1 MSRLA
6 ILGGTPV
13 FEQLPDYTRW
23 PRGGEKEKEA
33 LLRTLH
39 SGVWGGLGEENRRFS
54 EAYAAYCQ
62 TRYALP
68 VLNGTVSLELIFRAL
83 GIGYGDEVI
92 VPPYTFSASVHSI
105 ALCGAMPVFA
115 DIDPETFNLDSA
127 SVEQRITPRTRA
139 ILGVHLGGRMFDADA
154 LGGIAQ
160 RHGLY
165 LIEDAAH
172 AQGSEWKGCRAGS
185 LGAAGSFSFQ
195 ATKNICSGEGGAITT
210 NDPALYEKLWS
221 LHAGGCAFGAEQE
234 EHSWLGTNA
243 RLSEWQCAI
252 LLARLERLDGDIE
265 LRMKNAAYLDKQL
278 SELPY
283 FRALRADERITRHSM
298 HLYCFRYLPEGLDG
312 LPRRIFIKA
321 LAAELGNVVCEGYC
335 DPIYEMAMLYSDDF
349 QKMTGRTFVN
359 PREMLPGNERIAHAE
374 GCWMTHSSLLG
385 PQQDMDRIVEAFA
398 KVGSGADEL
407 RKAFGQEEQK

>member
-1 MSRLA
+1 MSKLA

-13 FEQLPDYTRW
+13 FDQPPAYTHW

-39 SGVWGGLGEENRRFS
+39 SGVWGTLGEENKRFS
-54 EAYAAYCQ
+54 KAYAAYCQ
-62 TRYALP
+62 TSYALP

-83 GIGYGDEVI
+83 GIGFGDEVI

-115 DIDPETFNLDSA
+115 DIDPETFTLDPV
-127 SVEQRITPRTRA
+127 SVERCITPQTRA

-154 LGGIAQ
+154 LGEIAR

-172 AQGSEWKGCRAGS
+172 AQGSEWKGQRAGS
-185 LGAAGSFSFQ
+185 LGMAGSFSFQ
-195 ATKNICSGEGGAITT
+195 ASKNICSGEGGAVTT
-210 NDPALYEKLWS
+210 NDQALYEKLWS
-221 LHAGGCAFGAEQE
+221 LHHNGRAFGSREDDYPY
-234 EHSWLGTNA
+234 LGTDA
-243 RLSEWQCAI
+243 RLSEWQCAM
-252 LLARLERLDGDIE
+252 LLARLERLDADIE
-265 LRMKNAAYLDKQL
+265 LRMKNAAYLDQHL

-283 FRALRADERITRHSM
+283 FKALRVDERVNRNSM
-298 HLYCFRYLPEGLDG
+298 HLYCFRYLAEALDN

-321 LAAELGNVVCEGYC
+321 LQAELGNVVCEGYC
-335 DPIYEMAMLYSDDF
+335 DPIYDMAMLYSADF
-349 QKMTGRTFVN
+349 QRMTGRVFTN
-359 PREMLPGNERIAHAE
+359 PRERLPGNERIAHAE

-385 PQQDMDRIVEAFA
+385 PQSDMDKMAEAFA
-398 KVGSGADEL
+398 KVGRGADEL
-407 RKAFGQEEQK
+407 RKAFGEEVPK